1 MAGELKKLVIFGAGQ
16 TAEVAHFYFS
26 NDSAYDVAGFTVDA
40 EYITEE
46 SLYGLPVVP
55 FEEVEE
61 TYPPEQYDLFVAV
74 TYTGLNKIRA
84 QKLSEAK
91 AKGYHCPSYVSSRA
105 TVWPGLK
112 HGENCLILEDNTIQP
127 HVTIG
132 DDVYLWS
139 GNHIGH
145 HTTVHDHVY
154 IASHVVVSGAVEIGD
169 YSFIGVNATLR
180 DNIRIGR
187 ENLIGAACLILKDT
201 EDRAV
206 FKGQASE
213 AAAITSDKLRRI

>member
-1 MAGELKKLVIFGAGQ
+1 MPSQKLIIFGAGQ

-26 NDSAYDVAGFTVDA
+26 NDSAFDVVAFTVDA
-40 EYITEE
+40 EYIAADT
-46 SLYGLPVVP
+46 LFGVPVVP
-55 FEEVEE
+55 FETVAEN
-61 TYPPEQYDLFVAV
+61 YPPDAHDMFVAV

-84 QKLSEAK
+84 QKLSEVK
-91 AKGYHCPSYVSSRA
+91 AKGYACPSYISTKA
-105 TVWPGLK
+105 TVWPGLC

-145 HTTVHDHVY
+145 HTTVGDHVY
-154 IASHVVVSGAVEIGD
+154 IASHVVVSGSVEIGA

-187 ENLIGAACLILKDT
+187 ENLIGAACLILKNT

-206 FKGQASE
+206 FKGQASQ

>member
-1 MAGELKKLVIFGAGQ
+1 MKRKLIIFGAGQ
-16 TAEVAHFYFS
+16 TAEVAHFYFT
-26 NDSAYDVAGFTVDA
+26 NDSEFDVTAFTVDR
-40 EYITEE
+40 EYIVEDT
-46 SLYGLPVVP
+46 LFGVPVVP
-55 FEEVEE
+55 FEDVASL
-61 TYPPEQYDLFVAV
+61 YPPAQHDLFVAV
-74 TYTGLNKIRA
+74 TYTGMNKNRA
-84 QKLSEAK
+84 QKLAEAK
-91 AKGYHCPSYVSSRA
+91 TKGYTCPSYVSSKA

-127 HVTIG
+127 HVVISN
-132 DDVYLWS
+132 DVYLWS

-145 HTTVHDHVY
+145 HTVIHDHVY
-154 IASHVVVSGAVEIGD
+154 IASHVVVSGAVEIGA

-201 EDRAV
+201 EERAV

-213 AAAITSDKLRRI
+213 ATAITSDKLRRI

>member
-1 MAGELKKLVIFGAGQ
+1 MKRKLIIFNAGQ
-16 TAEVAHFYFS
+16 TAEVAHFYFT
-26 NDSAYDVAGFTVDA
+26 NDSEFDVTAFTVDR
-40 EYITEE
+40 EYIVEDT
-46 SLYGLPVVP
+46 LFGVPVVP
-55 FEEVEE
+55 FEDVASL
-61 TYPPEQYDLFVAV
+61 YPPAQHDLFVAV
-74 TYTGLNKIRA
+74 TYTGMNKNRA
-84 QKLSEAK
+84 QKLAEAK
-91 AKGYHCPSYVSSRA
+91 TKGYTCPSYVSSKA

-127 HVTIG
+127 HVVIG
-132 DDVYLWS
+132 NDVYLWS

-145 HTTVHDHVY
+145 HTVIHDHVY
-154 IASHVVVSGAVEIGD
+154 IASHVVVSGAVEIGA

-201 EDRAV
+201 EERAV

-213 AAAITSDKLRRI
+213 ATAITSDKLRRI

>member
-1 MAGELKKLVIFGAGQ
+1 MKRELIIFGAGQ
-16 TAEVAHFYFS
+16 TAEVAHFYFA
-26 NDSAYDVAGFTVDA
+26 NDSEFDVTAFTVNR
-40 EYITEE
+40 EYISEDT
-46 SLYGLPVVP
+46 LFGVPVVP
-55 FEEVEE
+55 FEEVAEI
-61 TYPPEQYDLFVAV
+61 YPPTDHDLFVAV

-84 QKLSEAK
+84 QKLAEAK
-91 AKGYHCPSYVSSRA
+91 AKGYTCPSYVSSKA

-112 HGENCLILEDNTIQP
+112 HGENCFILEDNTIQP
-127 HVTIG
+127 HVVIG
-132 DDVYLWS
+132 NDVYLWS

-145 HTTVHDHVY
+145 HTVIHDHVY
-154 IASHVVVSGAVEIGD
+154 IASHVVVSGAVEIGA

-201 EDRAV
+201 EERAV

-213 AAAITSDKLRRI
+213 AASITSDKLRRI

>member
-1 MAGELKKLVIFGAGQ
+1 MKRKLIIFGAGQ
-16 TAEVAHFYFS
+16 TAEVAHFYFT
-26 NDSAYDVAGFTVDA
+26 NDSEFDVTAFTVDR
-40 EYITEE
+40 EYIVEDT
-46 SLYGLPVVP
+46 LFGVPVVP
-55 FEEVEE
+55 FEDVASL
-61 TYPPEQYDLFVAV
+61 YPPAQHDLFVAV
-74 TYTGLNKIRA
+74 TYTGMNKNRA
-84 QKLSEAK
+84 QKLAEAK
-91 AKGYHCPSYVSSRA
+91 TKGYTCPSYVSSKA

-127 HVTIG
+127 HVVIG
-132 DDVYLWS
+132 NDVYLWS

-145 HTTVHDHVY
+145 HTVIHDHVY
-154 IASHVVVSGAVEIGD
+154 IASHVVVSGAVEIGA

-201 EDRAV
+201 EERAV

-213 AAAITSDKLRRI
+213 ATAITSDKLRRI

>member
-1 MAGELKKLVIFGAGQ
+1 MSDITKLVIFGAGQ
-16 TAEVAHFYFS
+16 TAEVAHFYFT
-26 NDSAYDVAGFTVDA
+26 NDSAFDVVAFTVNAD
-40 EYITEE
+40 YITEDT
-46 SLYGLPVVP
+46 LFGIPVVP
-55 FEEVEE
+55 FEDVAAL
-61 TYPPEQYDLFVAV
+61 YPPAEHEMFVAV

-84 QKLSEAK
+84 QKLAEAK
-91 AKGYHCPSYVSSRA
+91 ALGYTCPSYVSSKA
-105 TVWPGLK
+105 TVWPDLK

-127 HVTIG
+127 HVVIG

-145 HTTVHDHVY
+145 HTVIEDHVY
-154 IASHVVVSGAVEIGD
+154 IASHVVISGAVTVGE

-201 EDRAV
+201 DERAV
-206 FKGQASE
+206 FKGQASQP
-213 AAAITSDKLRRI
+213 AAITSDKLRRI

>member
-1 MAGELKKLVIFGAGQ
+1 MSNQKLIIFGAGQ
-16 TAEVAHFYFS
+16 TAEVAHFYFT
-26 NDSAYDVAGFTVDA
+26 NDSAFDVAAFTVDA
-40 EYITEE
+40 EYITADT
-46 SLYGLPVVP
+46 LFGVPVVP
-55 FEEVEE
+55 FETVTERFA
-61 TYPPEQYDLFVAV
+61 PDAHDMFVAV

-84 QKLSEAK
+84 QKLGEAK
-91 AKGYHCPSYVSSRA
+91 AKGYTCPSYVSTKA
-105 TVWPGLK
+105 TVWPDLR

-127 HVTIG
+127 HVTLG
-132 DDVYLWS
+132 DDVFLWS

-145 HTTVHDHVY
+145 HTIIGDHVY

-187 ENLIGAACLILKDT
+187 ENLIGAACLILKNT

-206 FKGQASE
+206 FKGQASQ